1 MLAMTERFAIYFAPP
16 AASRLWLKAA
26 AWLGRDARSG
36 ERFAG
41 DIAGL
46 RRDRLEQATT
56 SARRYGF
63 HATMKAPMAL
73 AEGTSSGE
81 LETALADFVARRR
94 SVDLGSLELR
104 LLDGFLALVPVRQSE
119 TLTAFAAECVTRFEH
134 FRRPMGAA
142 ERQRRQHSGLSPRQL
157 ELLDRYGYPYVM
169 EQFLF
174 HMTLTDRLE
183 AADREPVRRAAVDW
197 FSPLLEQ
204 ELLLDRLALF
214 HEAEPGAPFM
224 RMADFPLSME
234 VKVDA

>member
-1 MLAMTERFAIYFAPP
+1 MLTMTERFAIYFAPP
-16 AASRLWLKAA
+16 AASPLWLKAA
-26 AWLGRDARSG
+26 EWLGRDALSG

-41 DIAGL
+41 DAAGL
-46 RRDRLEQATT
+46 PRKRLEQITG

-73 AEGTSSGE
+73 ARGTTSTE
-81 LETALADFVARRR
+81 LEEALAEFVARRQ
-94 SVDLGSLELR
+94 SVGLGRLELR

-119 TLTAFAAECVTRFEH
+119 GLTAFAAECVTRFER
-134 FRRPMGAA
+134 FRRPLSAS
-142 ERQRRQHSGLSPRQL
+142 ERQRREQGRLSPRQL
-157 ELLDRYGYPYVM
+157 DLLDRYGYPYVM

-183 AADREPVRRAAVDW
+183 AADRDPVMHAAADW
-197 FSPLLEQ
+197 FSPLLGQ

-214 HEAEPGAPFM
+214 CEAEPGAPFM
-224 RMADFPLSME
+224 RMADFLLSTE